1 MTDSNIDKPAGFRA
15 DDPSHAGEYAGAPYG
30 SRGRMTDQAK
40 SMLRGRVMERASK
53 SALSVSDLARTLRQ
67 TSRQLEGNAASPL
80 VDRAADQLDRVSE
93 LLDSRDPDEIVRS
106 VERFARQQP
115 LLFLG
120 GAFALGVAGA
130 RFLKSSA
137 ERARADE
144 PAFGE
149 LGEPIGEI
157 GGVEEFRP

>member
-1 MTDSNIDKPAGFRA
+1 MTNTNIDKPAGFRA

-30 SRGRMTDQAK
+30 SRARMTDQAK
-40 SMLRGRVMERASK
+40 SMLRGRYSEHAGK
-53 SALSVSDLARTLRQ
+53 SALGVADLARTLRQ
-67 TSRQLEGNAASPL
+67 TSRQLEGNAASPF

-93 LLDSRDPDEIVRS
+93 LLDSKDPDEFVRN

-137 ERARADE
+137 ERARSDE
-144 PAFGE
+144 PAYGA

-157 GGVEEFRP
+157 GGIEEFRP